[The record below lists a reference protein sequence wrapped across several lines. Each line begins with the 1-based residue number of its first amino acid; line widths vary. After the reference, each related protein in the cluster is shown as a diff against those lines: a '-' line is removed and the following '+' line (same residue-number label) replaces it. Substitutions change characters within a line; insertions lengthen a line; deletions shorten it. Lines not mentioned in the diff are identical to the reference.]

1 MSRKRQKKRTG
12 TPSLPPPAR
21 SRSLPPLPLGER
33 IAIKVGATVMCLTSL
48 AMAYVAVRSLQTGS
62 TPVRGGSI
70 AAEDDLFGFYL
81 SVVVLIV
88 LAIYTGW
95 MGVSIGRTK

>member
-1 MSRKRQKKRTG
+1 
-12 TPSLPPPAR
+12 
-21 SRSLPPLPLGER
+21 LGER
-33 IAIKVGATVMCLTSL
+33 IAIKVGVAVMCLVSL
-48 AMAYVAVRSLQTGS
+48 VMAYVAVRSLQTGL

-70 AAEDDLFGFYL
+70 AAEEDLFGFYL